1 MNNKFFVVG
10 AIAAAL
16 VASTAMAQTPTT
28 ATRAEIN
35 SASLNQAYQGQW
47 RLYKMIGL
55 DVYNQ
60 NDQKVGDISEFL
72 VDQTGKIQTA
82 ILDVGGFLGVGEG
95 LVSVNFD
102 QLKFVNQPVELK
114 IASNTQAAPAPTK
127 NAKTA
132 TQTSTGA
139 ATTARPS
146 RNSNEQW
153 YPDHAVMNITAD
165 QLKAMPRFEYN

>member
-1 MNNKFFVVG
+1 MNTKFFVVG

-16 VASTAMAQTPTT
+16 VAGTAMAQTPTA
-28 ATRAEIN
+28 ATRPEIH
-35 SASLNQAYQGQW
+35 STSVNQAYKGQW
-47 RLYKMIGL
+47 RLYKMISL

-60 NDQKVGDISEFL
+60 NDEKVGDISELL

-82 ILDVGGFLGVGEG
+82 ILGVGGFLGVGER

-114 IASNTQAAPAPTK
+114 VASSTPATVAPTK
-127 NAKTA
+127 NSDIA
-132 TQTSTGA
+132 TQTTTGA
-139 ATTARPS
+139 ATTARPA
-146 RNSNEQW
+146 RNTNEQW
-153 YPDHAVMNITAD
+153 YPDHAVINITAD

>member
-1 MNNKFFVVG
+1 MNTKFFVVG

-16 VASTAMAQTPTT
+16 VAGTAMAQTPTA
-28 ATRAEIN
+28 ATRPEIN
-35 SASLNQAYQGQW
+35 STSLNQAYKGQW

-60 NDQKVGDISEFL
+60 NDEKVGDISELL

-82 ILDVGGFLGVGEG
+82 ILGVGGFLGVGER

-114 IASNTQAAPAPTK
+114 IASSTQPAPPTK
-127 NAKTA
+127 NADTA
-132 TQTSTGA
+132 TQTTTGT
-139 ATTARPS
+139 ATTARPA

-153 YPDHAVMNITAD
+153 YPDHAVINITAD

>member
-1 MNNKFFVVG
+1 MNTKFFVAG

-16 VASTAMAQTPTT
+16 LAGTAMAETPAT
-28 ATRAEIN
+28 ATRAEFDAA
-35 SASLNQAYQGQW
+35 SANQAYKGQW
-47 RLYKMIGL
+47 RIYKMIGL

-60 NDQKVGDISEFL
+60 NDEKVGDISELL

-82 ILDVGGFLGVGEG
+82 ILGIGGFLGVGER

-114 IASNTQAAPAPTK
+114 IASSTPPAPPTK
-127 NAKTA
+127 NADTA
-132 TQTSTGA
+132 TQTTTGS
-139 ATTARPS
+139 ATTARPA

-153 YPDHAVMNITAD
+153 YPDHAVINISAD

>member
-1 MNNKFFVVG
+1 MNTKFFVVG

-16 VASTAMAQTPTT
+16 VVGTAIAQTPTA
-28 ATRAEIN
+28 ATRSEIN
-35 SASLNQAYQGQW
+35 STSVNQAYRGQW

-60 NDQKVGDISEFL
+60 NDEKVGDISDLL

-82 ILDVGGFLGVGEG
+82 ILGVGGFLGVGER

-114 IASNTQAAPAPTK
+114 IASSTQAAPAATK
-127 NAKTA
+127 NAETVTA
-132 TQTSTGA
+132 TTGA
-139 ATTARPS
+139 ATTARPA
-146 RNSNEQW
+146 RNTNEQW
-153 YPDHAVMNITAD
+153 YPDHAVINVTAD